1 MINYFT
7 VELPKAGSF
16 ADADR
21 IADAM
26 RVVVAGH
33 DVRLLPVRKL
43 DANTFLFAYTTHGA
57 MLAPQAI
64 VTDLRRH
71 PGFAEC
77 RIGDERSA
85 NDGDG
90 ARGSD

>member
-7 VELPKAGSF
+7 VELPQAGSF
-16 ADADR
+16 SDADR

-26 RVVVAGH
+26 RIVVASH

-43 DANTFLFAYTTHGA
+43 GANTFLFAYATHGA

-71 PGFAEC
+71 PGFADY
-77 RIGDERSA
+77 RIGDERPA

-90 ARGSD
+90 FPGGD